1 MKLDVILQCDLKCWY
16 VFSQNSGLYSL
27 GWYMNLF
34 LGYWFPNILQIIR
47 LLANHP
53 QFKITLMTADRKAGQ
68 SIESVFPHLVSQ
80 VRISVSSLLYY
91 FPYFLWEFL
100 WFYYTF
106 LFNYVQVCLSFRIY
120 LIWLLSRMR
129 IFLLWMQ
136 YFVVYHMEQPRLLDN
151 SLPSHNIADWW
162 SLHI

>member
-1 MKLDVILQCDLKCWY
+1 MIWKWWY
-16 VFSQNSGLYSL
+16 VFSQKNYGLYSL

-80 VRISVSSLLYY
+80 VRISMSSSLIRLFSI
-91 FPYFLWEFL
+91 FPPENFFGFIIHSSLIRYNF
-100 WFYYTF
+100 TF
-106 LFNYVQVCLSFRIY
+106 LSGFAKPGCCQGCRFFFCGCSILLFTPWNNPGFRLFFAIS
-120 LIWLLSRMR
+120 WC
-129 IFLLWMQ
+129 F
-136 YFVVYHMEQPRLLDN
+136 RLMKFTPLA
-151 SLPSHNIADWW
+151 I
-162 SLHI
+162 